1 MKITFN
7 AAQSIASSRPGNR
20 VEYFDQPRTLRS
32 LLANVSTNDCDGSIR
47 GVMPE
52 LRLGAPKYPASVDK
66 MSGGIEIPPLC

>member
-1 MKITFN
+1 MTRLACVCGFIF
-7 AAQSIASSRPGNR
+7 ASFLGSG
-20 VEYFDQPRTLRS
+20 D